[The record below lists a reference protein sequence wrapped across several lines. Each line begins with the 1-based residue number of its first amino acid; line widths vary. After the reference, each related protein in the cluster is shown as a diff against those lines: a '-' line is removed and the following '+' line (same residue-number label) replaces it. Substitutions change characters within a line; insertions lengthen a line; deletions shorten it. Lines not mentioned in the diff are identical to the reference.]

1 MFSSKIN
8 GKQMLRYVILYDN
21 FSAIFSK
28 SGTYLACFMAIFT
41 TILQFIFLPT
51 VYFLKYSCDI
61 NHVIT
66 LTGESKRSR
75 DFSSQHFTF

>member
-51 VYFLKYSCDI
+51 V
-61 NHVIT
+61 
-66 LTGESKRSR
+66 
-75 DFSSQHFTF
+75 